1 MKAESRFTKNNTL
14 AVKGI
19 AISYSNFSLSRSWS
33 ISPGMAALSDVPE
46 MRLIM
51 KMAFFFIFINAINKA
66 QR

>member
-1 MKAESRFTKNNTL
+1 MLLERL
-14 AVKGI
+14 I
-19 AISYSNFSLSRSWS
+19 MSLSSS
-33 ISPGMAALSDVPE
+33 SAAPAAHTDGAHAGPLSDVPE